1 MTPRWN
7 LTNWKGQGDNITAL
21 GDDYER
27 ADERVFSQAV
37 LAHQKATSQRLF
49 DNVYHW
55 GRILDSD
62 RTRVCVGLGSGGLDV
77 DDDRPSDGGIDNLCV
92 CVARKSACR
101 YLIA

>member
-7 LTNWKGQGDNITAL
+7 LTNWQGQDDNITAL
-21 GDDYER
+21 GEDYER

-55 GRILDSD
+55 GRILDSVGS
-62 RTRVCVGLGSGGLDV
+62 RVCVGLDSGGLYVSGDLPSYGAR
-77 DDDRPSDGGIDNLCV
+77 DDLYV
-92 CVARKSACR
+92 CVARKSQLRA
-101 YLIA
+101 LIA